1 MNPRMNY
8 REAERE
14 AFALRTK
21 SLIGHVF
28 VQMALRPD
36 PTLSL
41 ILGSAQA
48 LSARSGKWSNNFTK
62 QVRTQDNELGC
73 YQPREGKPVVKPSVN
88 ARQWQGVCVEGV
100 GVGSAAEIK
109 TAKQRPEGKG
119 IERKEE
125 RTGQGANIR

>member
-8 REAERE
+8 RGVERE

-21 SLIGHVF
+21 LLIGPVF
-28 VQMALRPD
+28 VQMALGPD

-48 LSARSGKWSNNFTK
+48 LSARSGKWSNTFTK

-88 ARQWQGVCVEGV
+88 AR
-100 GVGSAAEIK
+100 A
-109 TAKQRPEGKG
+109 THH
-119 IERKEE
+119 
-125 RTGQGANIR
+125 